1 MDRDKWLQIFNSI
14 IRLQF
19 FMKTQIDNGDVKK
32 YLDDNYQEFLNV
44 HPDIQKK
51 ENESIIGGDFFIA
64 FSYLVFVRIIEYIDK
79 ETTSDFKNE
88 IWDFRNWHHLDVHN
102 FDELIKRYRIKI
114 DILEKRKKN
123 GSGFFN
129 NDNEKLEDLNYR
141 IRNSLSHFRYG
152 LCDNGNLILE
162 DINPRNNRVE
172 MKLTINYFQFV
183 NYVQDFGIVVHNI
196 VRVPLQ

>member
-1 MDRDKWLQIFNSI
+1 
-14 IRLQF
+14 
-19 FMKTQIDNGDVKK
+19 MKTQIDNGDVKK